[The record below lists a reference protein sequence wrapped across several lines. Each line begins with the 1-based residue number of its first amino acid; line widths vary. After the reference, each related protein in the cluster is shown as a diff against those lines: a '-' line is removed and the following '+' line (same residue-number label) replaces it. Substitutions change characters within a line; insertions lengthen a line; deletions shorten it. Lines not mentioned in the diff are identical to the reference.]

1 MTDFLNL
8 LFNESDNI
16 WHGSLSSF
24 LPLNKSEFICI
35 NPLKSL
41 DNRTDA
47 NVITYRN
54 FLIEWDGAT
63 LEQQFAALE
72 KLKGSADLN
81 VTSAVYS
88 GSKSLHVIFG
98 LSDEVPPSVSYR
110 DMWAAISAYCF
121 AITGLQNDMSCKNPS
136 RLSRMPTFIR
146 PDTGNEQTLIYLGK
160 LNRSEQVIKLV
171 KEYGISSTI
180 RTYNC
185 SINNTMGVA
194 EFSKVIKFEKGL
206 YSLIKS
212 APTWA
217 SSTNMYPEIFKITLW
232 AIDETGVPYETFLN
246 YARQE
251 LEPHLLSN
259 NYEQGKMQLAIEH
272 AYKHKGLV

>member
-24 LPLNKSEFICI
+24 MPLNKSEFICI

-47 NVITYRN
+47 NVSTCRN

-63 LEQQFAALE
+63 LEQQFTALE
-72 KLKGSADLN
+72 KLKESTDLN

-88 GSKSLHVIFG
+88 GSKSLHIIFG
-98 LSDEVPPSVSYR
+98 LSDEMPSSVSYR

-160 LNRSEQVIKLV
+160 LNRSEQVLKLV
-171 KEYGISSTI
+171 KEYGISSTSKV
-180 RTYNC
+180 YSC
-185 SINNTMGVA
+185 SINNTMGVR
-194 EFSKVIKFEKGL
+194 EFTNIVRFEKGL
-206 YSLIKS
+206 YSVIKS
-212 APTWA
+212 VPNWA
-217 SSTNMYPEIFKITLW
+217 SSTNMYPQLLKLTLW
-232 AIDETGVPYETFLN
+232 AIDATGVPYETFLE

-259 NYEQGKMQLAIEH
+259 NYEPGKMELAIEH
-272 AYKHKGLV
+272 AYKHKGV